1 MRKVTKYALAR
12 LRSFTTRRM
21 TPLRKAIWNCAM
33 LASFMYLPGAAN
45 AQQKQADSQAGSPT
59 PKSSCANNEV
69 HKLDFLLGDWVSA
82 TADLTPETGSH
93 GSGTNHFEAA
103 LGGCAIVQRRFE
115 EKDGKKL
122 FDSMVIWAYDAALNR
137 LREFVISDDLNARYM
152 KVFGKTIAGPSTA
165 IALARL
171 TRCGCCVCATS
182 RDQTA
187 SPRLPS
193 SPRTEA
199 RHGSKQAAPIM

>member
-1 MRKVTKYALAR
+1 
-12 LRSFTTRRM
+12 M

-137 LREFVISDDLNARYM
+137 LREFVISDDLNAQVYEGIWENDSWTFYRDRIGTADQMWLLRVRYVQRPNGFTQTAELT
-152 KVFGKTIAGPSTA
+152 KDRGKTWVKASSTDYVRKPST
-165 IALARL
+165 
-171 TRCGCCVCATS
+171 S
-182 RDQTA
+182 R
-187 SPRLPS
+187 
-193 SPRTEA
+193 
-199 RHGSKQAAPIM
+199 